1 MNMISHISNRN
12 DAPRHRYTITPRRRF
27 LRKWGK
33 MVAELRHLNDIAVEH
48 LDDVMVLDGI
58 ERLLGDA
65 ESLAVV
71 MCEPGVYRL
80 VPRPFT

>member
-1 MNMISHISNRN
+1 MNMNPQVANHNA
-12 DAPRHRYTITPRRRF
+12 APRHRYNVSPRRRF
-27 LRKWGK
+27 LRRWGR
-33 MVAELRHLNDIAVEH
+33 MVAELRALNDAAV
-48 LDDVMVLDGI
+48 DVSDSPMVLDGI